1 MVNALV
7 TEQVSKQIRQN
18 LATDA
23 DEMQRYRCDI
33 CGRWRFQSLW
43 AIYQH
48 FRKAHPQIKKEDVPS
63 YTTHIA

>member
-1 MVNALV
+1 MSVLV
-7 TEQVSKQIRQN
+7 ARQVEMATKKQ
-18 LATDA
+18 
-23 DEMQRYRCDI
+23 EMERYRCDI